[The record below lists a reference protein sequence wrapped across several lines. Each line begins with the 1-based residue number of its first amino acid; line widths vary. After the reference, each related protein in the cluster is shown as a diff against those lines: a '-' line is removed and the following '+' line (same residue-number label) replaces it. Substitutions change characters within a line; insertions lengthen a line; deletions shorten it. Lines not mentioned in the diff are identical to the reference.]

1 MHGKNNTNT
10 RGVQYHTSDIL
21 KKFTNTTPAITPPS
35 PKAYKGHIY
44 DNAAMHTNPPI
55 AMDSKAM
62 RLSAAN
68 EVWMNAQTRDNG
80 VVTILSEHSGLLRLQ
95 YLYS

>member
-21 KKFTNTTPAITPPS
+21 QKFINTPPAINPP
-35 PKAYKGHIY
+35 PPRPIKGIY
-44 DNAAMHTNPPI
+44 DNAALHTNPPI

-68 EVWMNAQTRDNG
+68 EV
-80 VVTILSEHSGLLRLQ
+80 
-95 YLYS
+95 

>member
-1 MHGKNNTNT
+1 
-10 RGVQYHTSDIL
+10 
-21 KKFTNTTPAITPPS
+21 
-35 PKAYKGHIY
+35 
-44 DNAAMHTNPPI
+44 MHTNPPI

-68 EVWMNAQTRDNG
+68 EVWMKAQTRDNG